1 MWYTIF
7 IPEGIAAK
15 SELPLS
21 IKTLIKILKQ
31 FESESMILLKEKSKK
46 RGGYYYLH
54 VSDNLYPVIKSVLPE
69 LLYIPTNIVQP
80 AEHETLFE
88 KY

>member
-1 MWYTIF
+1 MWYTIY

-15 SELPLS
+15 SGLPLS

-31 FESESMILLKEKSKK
+31 FESESVIL
-46 RGGYYYLH
+46 
-54 VSDNLYPVIKSVLPE
+54 P
-69 LLYIPTNIVQP
+69 YIPTSIVQP